1 MSEARV
7 EESVDIGA
15 VIAEPIASVAASTP
29 PSPVKAKRNYD
40 AWITPLLRAIVIIAL
55 WWLGA
60 RAAASPLFPSP
71 ADVAQSAAASL
82 KSGVLIRAIWTS
94 ALRLTVGYLIALG
107 AGIPLGAT
115 LARSPFLRKA
125 IGPLVLGLGA
135 VPSICWLPLAILW
148 FGLSETA
155 IQVVVV
161 LGALL
166 PIATATES
174 AVRHVTPTI
183 ERAARTM
190 GASGATLLFRVTLPA
205 AIPGILSGAKL
216 GWTFALRSLMAGE
229 LLFVSGGLGQLLET
243 GRDMGDTALI
253 VAVVV
258 VVVILARVCELALFS
273 PIDREIARRWGTASA

>member
-1 MSEARV
+1 MPDRS
-7 EESVDIGA
+7 SG
-15 VIAEPIASVAASTP
+15 
-29 PSPVKAKRNYD
+29 RN
-40 AWITPLLRAIVIIAL
+40 AWTTAFLRGIVIFAIWAIA
-55 WWLGA
+55 A
-60 RAAASPLFPSP
+60 RATSSPLFPSP
-71 ADVAQSAAASL
+71 VDVAHSAAASL
-82 KSGVLIRAIWTS
+82 KTGVLIRAVLTS
-94 ALRLTVGYLIALG
+94 GVRLAVGYLIALG
-107 AGIPLGAT
+107 AGVPLGAL
-115 LARSPFLRKA
+115 LARSSLVRNA
-125 IGPLVLGLGA
+125 VGPLVLGLGA

-174 AVRHVTPTI
+174 AVRHVTPSI

-190 GASGATLLFRVTLPA
+190 GASGATLLWRVTLPA
-205 AIPGILSGAKL
+205 AIPGILAGAKL

-243 GRDMGDTALI
+243 GRDMGDTALV

-258 VVVILARVCELALFS
+258 VVVALARACELALFS
-273 PIDREIARRWGTASA
+273 PLDREIARRWGTAST

>member
-1 MSEARV
+1 MSDV
-7 EESVDIGA
+7 G
-15 VIAEPIASVAASTP
+15 IAAQEKPERS
-29 PSPVKAKRNYD
+29 YD
-40 AWITPLLRAIVIIAL
+40 GWITAFLRGVVIIAI

-60 RAAASPLFPSP
+60 RAASSPLFPSP
-71 ADVAQSAAASL
+71 ADVAQSVGQSL

-94 ALRLTVGYLIALG
+94 GLRLTVGYLIALA
-107 AGIPLGAT
+107 AGVPLGAL
-115 LARSPFLRKA
+115 LARSSLVRKA

-148 FGLSETA
+148 FGLSEMA
-155 IQVVVV
+155 IQVVVI

-190 GASGATLLFRVTLPA
+190 GASGITLLWRVTLPA
-205 AIPGILSGAKL
+205 AVPGILSGAKL

-243 GRDMGDTALI
+243 GRDMGDTALV

-258 VVVILARVCELALFS
+258 VVVLLARACELALFS
-273 PIDREIARRWGTASA
+273 PIDREIARRWGTAPA